1 MGNSIT
7 SWISSITGI
16 FVLIVMVIGLLID
29 IKRGLIR
36 RKSSAIGKPAL
47 PPSFIHNKK
56 VLRALAVMVILIV
69 AVPVVARMIPIKN
82 KHIRQDMIDE
92 DTRITKESEKCIT
105 YHVQC
110 NSQEARQKITFY
122 LAPPEIQNEII
133 MDAMDCARR
142 NKLVFSPKTEIN
154 EYDQYKIVRDYVEE
168 TPTNIMPLLLTND
181 ECLNIT
187 KHVYDAGGFN
197 KDLLVLM
204 RYILNERSVMRDLE
218 YKFQVESQEILLT
231 YYDKIGIISSFI
243 NMQKVKIQE
252 AGLN

>member
-1 MGNSIT
+1 MG
-7 SWISSITGI
+7 
-16 FVLIVMVIGLLID
+16 IVI
-29 IKRGLIR
+29 
-36 RKSSAIGKPAL
+36 AT
-47 PPSFIHNKK
+47 
-56 VLRALAVMVILIV
+56 
-69 AVPVVARMIPIKN
+69 VPVIAENITIKN
-82 KHIRQDMIDE
+82 KTIRQDMIDE
-92 DTRITKESEKCIT
+92 DTRITKESEKCVT
-105 YHVQC
+105 HHVQC

-133 MDAMDCARR
+133 MDAMDCARK
-142 NKLVFSPKTEIN
+142 NKLIFSPKTEIN
-154 EYDQYKIVRDYVEE
+154 EYDQYEIVPDYVEE
-168 TPTNIMPLLLTND
+168 TTTNIMPLLLTND

-218 YKFQVESQEILLT
+218 YKFQEILLT
-231 YYDKIGIISSFI
+231 YYDKIGIIAGFI